1 MASSSK
7 KTTAASSLARISEMV
22 HTNIMSV
29 NNSKLFAGLV
39 VICLNVSSKFVNLNL
54 SKTTELY
61 LKNTFSRQVL
71 IFAMAWMAT
80 RDIYTAMF
88 VTLLFV
94 IFADFLF
101 NENSSLCCFSPAFK
115 EYYMSLDEANKA
127 NAPTGPAAASST
139 SGGTTGISA
148 AGGVSSSAAGPPS
161 STTSSTVNTIANIS
175 ADEIKKSIAILEKVK
190 EMQLLK
196 EQPNYMQKYSSF

>member
-1 MASSSK
+1 
-7 KTTAASSLARISEMV
+7 
-22 HTNIMSV
+22 
-29 NNSKLFAGLV
+29 
-39 VICLNVSSKFVNLNL
+39 
-54 SKTTELY
+54 
-61 LKNTFSRQVL
+61 
-71 IFAMAWMAT
+71 
-80 RDIYTAMF
+80 
-88 VTLLFV
+88 
-94 IFADFLF
+94 
-101 NENSSLCCFSPAFK
+101 
-115 EYYMSLDEANKA
+115 MSLDEANKA